1 MEECVSTRSGLETG
15 VRILMETLSPYGE
28 NKRALKLSV
37 HHLVEVVDGQ
47 KRKYFIVGKDN
58 KVKAKLKTLR
68 ELLDHFA

>member
-1 MEECVSTRSGLETG
+1 
-15 VRILMETLSPYGE
+15 METLSPYGE